1 VATDAAIGGVTG
13 LVGGPLVKA
22 AFKAAPTVV
31 GGAMALGVATGGKK
45 AYDSYQEGNRW
56 SALAEGGMTATAVL
70 PFANRKSLTGMFGA
84 QARAQTMQT
93 GAQVWNGAK
102 NLGNQAI
109 GGVRNLAA
117 SEGLAGVR
125 ALGNQAWG
133 GAKNLGTQAVNGVKN
148 WGAQAW
154 SGAKDWGSKTLDRFR
169 KPGNQGSNEG
179 AIRDVSEQEAATVW
193 GAGPGNTA
201 PKAPTSEPDVG
212 LSNRGYQP
220 KPGER
225 STTKEQWK
233 AQSSEQRAQN
243 TVSKTDQPLENP
255 RANAAQEGHGHS
267 DHGYQTTDTQ
277 HGDRIRTRVTPSGR
291 VGKPVSKS
299 SKFNSPQ
306 SEAEAAGRGRTA
318 LEKDLANGNVVD
330 TYPDPVTGKPT
341 YIDPATGAPTRHTVS
356 VTSNK
361 PNGFG
366 YKIVKQKDAAGNVLR
381 DASNQPL
388 TTADPTP
395 VRNATVAW
403 EYVPSKGEWH
413 IVTHYPN

>member
-1 VATDAAIGGVTG
+1 VAAPVAA
-13 LVGGPLVKA
+13 A
-22 AFKAAPTVV
+22 AFGLAPVAV
-31 GGAMALGVATGGKK
+31 GALGLYRGETSAISGVNNLQQGH
-45 AYDSYQEGNRW
+45 NW
-56 SALAEGGMTATAVL
+56 SAAFD
-70 PFANRKSLTGMFGA
+70 FANAGMAFAPMATKGGRNALFGEEA
-84 QARAQTMQT
+84 IAQTSKTVNTIADKGGQ
-93 GAQVWNGAK
+93 ALNGAK
-102 NLGNQAI
+102 TWFGGQPPSQPAFAMAGSGQRPRLTPSSMSSIEPQQPMMMQGN
-109 GGVRNLAA
+109 
-117 SEGLAGVR
+117 
-125 ALGNQAWG
+125 
-133 GAKNLGTQAVNGVKN
+133 
-148 WGAQAW
+148 
-154 SGAKDWGSKTLDRFR
+154 
-169 KPGNQGSNEG
+169 PQGSVPQG
-179 AIRDVSEQEAATVW
+179 ASPKVPTTLKESISTV
-193 GAGPGNTA
+193 AA
-201 PKAPTSEPDVG
+201 PKTVPKISVSEPDVG

-225 STTKEQWK
+225 SMTKEQWK

-243 TVSKTDQPLENP
+243 TTSKTDQPLENP

-318 LEKDLANGNVVD
+318 LEKDLANGNIVD

-356 VTSNK
+356 VTTNK
-361 PNGFG
+361 PDGFG
-366 YKIVKQKDAAGNVLR
+366 YKIVKQKDASGNVLR